1 MPDGAID
8 AELAAAVHERL
19 LERGETVCCVESL
32 TGGLLAAE
40 LTMTPGASTT
50 FRGGL
55 VTYATDLK
63 ASLAGVDASQL
74 AEDGPVSES
83 TAAAMARGGRQRM
96 SATWGLSTTGVAG
109 PDPQD
114 GVSVGTVYVAV
125 AGPDGVDV
133 RRLHLDG
140 DRNTIRRSCV
150 VEAVSLL
157 ARTIGL

>member
-1 MPDGAID
+1 MPEGALH

-19 LERGETVCCVESL
+19 LERGETVCSVESL

-40 LTMTPGASTT
+40 LTTTPGASNT

-63 ASLAGVDASQL
+63 ATLAGVDAELL
-74 AEDGPVSES
+74 AAHGPVSEY
-83 TAAAMARGGRQRM
+83 TAATMASGGRRRM
-96 SATWGLSTTGVAG
+96 SASWGVSTTGVAG
-109 PDPQD
+109 PDAQD
-114 GVSVGTVYVAV
+114 GVPVGTVYVAV

-133 RRLHLDG
+133 RLLTLAG